1 MRGRFQ
7 AKSALPTGVPL
18 MTKAT
23 VVYSIFNLIIDTAA
37 TIVAGLLLFRFWMQ
51 AVRVRPPLSLGQFMF
66 RLTDWLV
73 LPLRRMLPGV
83 GGYDW
88 ASLIGACLIMLV
100 SMAVQLGVRSA
111 FAVEPWLL
119 LTLLSLVHAIA
130 YGFIGLIFL
139 EVILSWVNPYA
150 PIAPTVRALT
160 DPLMRPFRRMLPPI
174 GGIDLSPIVVFLVL
188 RIVVFVA
195 ESVVYSLY

>member
-18 MTKAT
+18 STKAT

-73 LPLRRMLPGV
+73 LPLRRMLPSM

-88 ASLIGACLIMLV
+88 ASLIGACLIMLA

-111 FAVEPWLL
+111 FAVQPWLL